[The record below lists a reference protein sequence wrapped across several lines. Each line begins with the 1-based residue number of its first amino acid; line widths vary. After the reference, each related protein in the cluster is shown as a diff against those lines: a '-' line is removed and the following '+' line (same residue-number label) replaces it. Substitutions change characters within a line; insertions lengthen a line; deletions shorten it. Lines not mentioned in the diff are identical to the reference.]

1 MRLPRIDMR
10 WVLFAAFAILQ
21 VCDVFTTQAILLH
34 GGGEENPL
42 VLHFMQAFGDAWWI
56 PKLFLAALAGTV
68 VAFGR
73 RRYIVTLVC
82 LMTFVVMNN
91 EAVLAALP

>member
-1 MRLPRIDMR
+1 
-10 WVLFAAFAILQ
+10 
-21 VCDVFTTQAILLH
+21 
-34 GGGEENPL
+34 
-42 VLHFMQAFGDAWWI
+42 MQAFGDAWWI

-68 VAFGR
+68 VAFGH